1 MLNHDADMM
10 KGGVNN
16 NNNNNDDDDDDD
28 GSPWDNADI
37 RAAGGQ

>member
-10 KGGVNN
+10 KEGVNN
-16 NNNNNDDDDDDD
+16 NNDDDDD

>member
-16 NNNNNDDDDDDD
+16 NNNNNDDDDDD